1 MVIFICIV
9 YFSILV
15 ACYKLATI
23 VINKFCI
30 TKNKFCFTVFQVKMI
45 LFLIS
50 CTLKRFKGIWDNCL
64 HVRTSQKG
72 NYRLLFLIHKQNIT
86 PNHFTKIA
94 LKRELYSFLIWY
106 DIAISWWNFK
116 EIIIFSLRATY
127 KQTTTSS

>member
-1 MVIFICIV
+1 MKYFVPKLLLVGLKELSHVMLYAILTVMVIFICIV

-23 VINKFCI
+23 IINKFCI

-50 CTLKRFKGIWDNCL
+50 CTLKLFKGIGDNCL

-72 NYRLLFLIHKQNIT
+72 NYRLLYLIHKQNIT

-94 LKRELYSFLIWY
+94 LKRELYSFLI
-106 DIAISWWNFK
+106 
-116 EIIIFSLRATY
+116 
-127 KQTTTSS
+127 